1 MVKRSPTRLG
11 AAFPAEP
18 YSGRL
23 RGDASPVAWLPRC
36 IPPTPRQRGGPSAL

>member
-23 RGDASPVAWLPRC
+23 RRRFARRLAAAVHSTHATAARRAVGS
-36 IPPTPRQRGGPSAL
+36 